1 MFQKKD
7 RFSQKKSKRSFLRL
21 PQVDFELLH
30 LQGMSSDELPLLG
43 TNATSSRWFL
53 ILILMSTK
61 DIFA

>member
-1 MFQKKD
+1 MFQKK
-7 RFSQKKSKRSFLRL
+7 RSFFSKSQKRSFLRL

-53 ILILMSTK
+53 MLILMSTK